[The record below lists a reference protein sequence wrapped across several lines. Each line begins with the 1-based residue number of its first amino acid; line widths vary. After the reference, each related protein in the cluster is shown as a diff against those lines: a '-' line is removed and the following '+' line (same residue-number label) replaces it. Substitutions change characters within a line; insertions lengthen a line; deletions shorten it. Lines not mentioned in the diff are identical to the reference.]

1 MVIQKITN
9 GIWSQWIFLDNGV
22 REKIEKNKDKTDST
36 VAAATVASN
45 RNAASSVSSQGSHK
59 GGFQQMMTGKL
70 IVTRLVLNSSIS
82 ELQNF
87 IYDDSYVGQS
97 SPACC
102 QAPAAIR
109 GSGCTIYESSYIEFW
124 NSEIELMWVN
134 EIYPLFFFEKK
145 MGQFR

>member
-1 MVIQKITN
+1 
-9 GIWSQWIFLDNGV
+9 
-22 REKIEKNKDKTDST
+22 
-36 VAAATVASN
+36 
-45 RNAASSVSSQGSHK
+45 
-59 GGFQQMMTGKL
+59 MMTGKL

-124 NSEIELMWVN
+124 NSEIEL
-134 EIYPLFFFEKK
+134 IYHDGNRDYTQMVPIGKSFK
-145 MGQFR
+145 G